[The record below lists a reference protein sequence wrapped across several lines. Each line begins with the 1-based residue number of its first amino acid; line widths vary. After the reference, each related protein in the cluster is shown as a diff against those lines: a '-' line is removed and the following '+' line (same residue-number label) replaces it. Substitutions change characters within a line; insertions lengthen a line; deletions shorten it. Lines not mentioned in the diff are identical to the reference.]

1 MAMTCMQSY
10 AAAGDPYLFSLGMG
24 ELAKA
29 VGADYA
35 DHYREKERRALQK
48 AQLSSLVDAC
58 ERNREENERIRS
70 ANRAELCARDR
81 ADRVPRQ
88 GRDL

>member
-1 MAMTCMQSY
+1 MAMTFLKSY
-10 AAAGDPYLFSLGMG
+10 ASAGDPYLFSLGMG

-35 DHYREKERRALQK
+35 DHYREKERRALQR
-48 AQLSSLVDAC
+48 AQLSSLFGTC
-58 ERNREENERIRS
+58 ERNREENERIKA
-70 ANRAELCARDR
+70 ANRAELIARDR
-81 ADRVPRQ
+81 ADRVPRH